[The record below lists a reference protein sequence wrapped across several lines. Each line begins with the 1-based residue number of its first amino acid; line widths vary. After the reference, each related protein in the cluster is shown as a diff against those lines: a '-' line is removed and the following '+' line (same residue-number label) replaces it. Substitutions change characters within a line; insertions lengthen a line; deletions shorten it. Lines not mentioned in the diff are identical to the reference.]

1 MGRVWMWMVVASGRE
16 GLPAWLWRHTTSYPK
31 RVNAPKMSSV
41 TLDVTAFLPHQVS
54 VSS

>member
-1 MGRVWMWMVVASGRE
+1 MVVASGRE
-16 GLPAWLWRHTTSYPK
+16 GLPAWLWRHTSDPTGSYPK